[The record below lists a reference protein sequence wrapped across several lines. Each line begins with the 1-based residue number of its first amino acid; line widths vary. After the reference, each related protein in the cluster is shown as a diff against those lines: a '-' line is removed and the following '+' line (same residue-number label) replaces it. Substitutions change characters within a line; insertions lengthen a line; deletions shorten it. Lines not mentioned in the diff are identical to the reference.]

1 MPYGPY
7 ETLLVVGPEDGV
19 LHVQL
24 NRPEKLN
31 AMNQAFWR
39 EVKECF
45 LDVAV
50 DTDTRVVVISANGRA
65 FSAGLDLSDLGD
77 GGGKDL
83 DVGRKAMRLRQ
94 TVLKLQEPFNALE
107 AVPQPVIVVG
117 HGAVVGG
124 GIDFMCACCIRYAS
138 KDAMF
143 SIKEVEIGLAA
154 DLGTLQ
160 RLPKIVGNEGLV
172 RELAYTARKFD
183 AEEAQKMGFVTRVFN
198 SKEEALAG
206 SMELARDLAAKSP
219 LAMVGTKRMI
229 TYNRDHSV
237 QDGLDYIATWNAS
250 ALQAPDMMLTLKA
263 RQEKKTAIFAK
274 L

>member
-24 NRPEKLN
+24 NRPAQLN

-39 EVKECF
+39 EVKSCF
-45 LDVAV
+45 LDIAE

-65 FSAGLDLSDLGD
+65 FSAGLDLSDLEALP
-77 GGGKDL
+77 DL
-83 DVGRKAMRLRQ
+83 DVGRKAVRLRQ
-94 TVLKLQEPFNALE
+94 FVLKTQEPFNAME

-124 GIDFMCACCIRYAS
+124 GIDLMCCCCIRYAS

-143 SIKEVEIGLAA
+143 TIKEVDVGLAA

-183 AEEAQKMGFVTRVFN
+183 ADEAQKMGFVTRVFN
-198 SKEEALAG
+198 SKDEALAG

-229 TYNRDHSV
+229 TYNRDHTI

-250 ALQAPDMMLTLKA
+250 ALQAPDMMLAMKA
-263 RQEKKTAIFAK
+263 RLQKKTATYSK